1 MPVPNTFKFTQQPSE
16 DQANSDIYYRNEAE
30 ENFNFPSNSE
40 CELCQDESGELASCE
55 TCPRSFHLACLRRKL
70 KANEDFYCNI
80 CDESQHVINCKQC
93 RRKILTVDE
102 QLEVETGDSRNLA
115 SPAKVGT
122 ELLLARCSLCY
133 DYMHVKC
140 VQTPLWLILS
150 GGFYMKNGYDFE
162 RAKRIASQILPLLSG
177 ATTLQ

>member
-1 MPVPNTFKFTQQPSE
+1 M
-16 DQANSDIYYRNEAE
+16 
-30 ENFNFPSNSE
+30 
-40 CELCQDESGELASCE
+40 
-55 TCPRSFHLACLRRKL
+55 
-70 KANEDFYCNI
+70 
-80 CDESQHVINCKQC
+80 
-93 RRKILTVDE
+93 TVDE

-133 DYMHVKC
+133 DYMHLKC

-162 RAKRIASQILPLLSG
+162 RAKKIASQILPLLSG
-177 ATTLQ
+177 ATTLQEAEERRTEIAKMLDEYLQVNSDQASTPFLDIVCDFCYRSRAVDEFIDFYDPETNQTAADLP